1 MRGRRKAAFF
11 MRYRK
16 LDLDDDGDYSFGQ
29 GQNNFHINTPEGV
42 AQAVMTR
49 LKFWVGEWFADTS
62 DGTGWTTDVLG
73 KYTDHLFELMIR
85 QRILETQGV
94 LSVDSFDSQFDGE
107 TRKLSIQSTITT
119 IYGSANLQGD
129 I

>member
-1 MRGRRKAAFF
+1 
-11 MRYRK
+11 
-16 LDLDDDGDYSFGQ
+16 
-29 GQNNFHINTPEGV
+29 
-42 AQAVMTR
+42 
-49 LKFWVGEWFADTS
+49 GEWFADTS

-94 LSVDSFDSQFDGE
+94 LRIDSFDSQFNGE
-107 TRKLSIQSTITT
+107 TRTLSIQSSITT
-119 IYGSANLQGD
+119 IYGPADLQGD

>member
-1 MRGRRKAAFF
+1 MRGRRKVAFF

-16 LDLDDDGDYSFGQ
+16 LDDDGDYGFGQ

-85 QRILETQGV
+85 QRILSTQGV
-94 LSVDSFDSQFDGE
+94 LRIDSFNSQFNGE
-107 TRKLSIQSTITT
+107 TRTLSIQSTITT
-119 IYGSANLQGD
+119 IYGSADLQGD

>member
-16 LDLDDDGDYSFGQ
+16 LDDDGDYSFGQ

-62 DGTGWTTDVLG
+62 DGTGWSADVLG
-73 KYTDHLFELMIR
+73 KFTDHLFELMIR
-85 QRILETQGV
+85 QRILSTQGV
-94 LSVDSFDSQFDGE
+94 LRVDSFDSQFNGE
-107 TRKLSIQSTITT
+107 TRKLSIQTTITT
-119 IYGSANLQGD
+119 IYGSASLQGE

>member
-16 LDLDDDGDYSFGQ
+16 LDDDGDYSFGQ

-73 KYTDHLFELMIR
+73 KFTDHLFELMIR
-85 QRILETQGV
+85 QRILSTQGI
-94 LSVDSFDSQFDGE
+94 LRVDSFDSQFDGE

-119 IYGSANLQGD
+119 IYGSASLQGE

>member
-1 MRGRRKAAFF
+1 

-16 LDLDDDGDYSFGQ
+16 LDDDGDCSFGQ

-49 LKFWVGEWFADTS
+49 LKFWVGEWFADAS

-73 KYTDHLFELMIR
+73 KFTDHLFELMIR
-85 QRILETQGV
+85 QRILSTQGV
-94 LSVDSFDSQFDGE
+94 LRVDSFDSQFDGE

-119 IYGSANLQGD
+119 IYGSASLQGE

>member
-16 LDLDDDGDYSFGQ
+16 LDDDGDYSFGQ

-62 DGTGWTTDVLG
+62 DGTGWSTDVLG
-73 KYTDHLFELMIR
+73 KFTDHLFELMIR
-85 QRILETQGV
+85 QRILSTQGV
-94 LSVDSFDSQFDGE
+94 LRVDSFDSQFDGE

-119 IYGSANLQGD
+119 IYGSASLQGE

>member
-16 LDLDDDGDYSFGQ
+16 LDDDGDYSFGQ

-62 DGTGWTTDVLG
+62 DGTGWSTDVLG
-73 KYTDHLFELMIR
+73 KFTDHLFELMIR
-85 QRILETQGV
+85 QRILSTQGV
-94 LSVDSFDSQFDGE
+94 LRVDSFDSQFDGE
-107 TRKLSIQSTITT
+107 KRKLSIQSTITT
-119 IYGSANLQGD
+119 IYGSASLQGE

>member
-1 MRGRRKAAFF
+1 

-16 LDLDDDGDYSFGQ
+16 LDENGDYSFGQ

-85 QRILETQGV
+85 QRILGTQSV
-94 LSVDSFDSQFDGE
+94 LRIDSFNSQFNGE
-107 TRKLSIQSTITT
+107 TRTLSIQSSITT
-119 IYGSANLQGD
+119 IYGSANCKG
-129 I
+129 IFKYGTN

>member
-16 LDLDDDGDYSFGQ
+16 LDDDGDYSFGQ

-73 KYTDHLFELMIR
+73 KFTDHLFELMIR
-85 QRILETQGV
+85 QRILSTQGV
-94 LSVDSFDSQFDGE
+94 VRVDSFDSQFDGE

-119 IYGSANLQGD
+119 IYGSANLQGE

>member
-1 MRGRRKAAFF
+1 

-16 LDLDDDGDYSFGQ
+16 LDDDGDYSFGQ

-49 LKFWVGEWFADTS
+49 LKFWVAEWFADTS
-62 DGTGWTTDVLG
+62 DGTGWNTDVLG

-107 TRKLSIQSTITT
+107 TRKLSIQSSITT
-119 IYGSANLQGD
+119 IYGSAILQGD

>member
-16 LDLDDDGDYSFGQ
+16 LDDDGDYSFGQ

-119 IYGSANLQGD
+119 IYGSANLHGE

>member
-16 LDLDDDGDYSFGQ
+16 LDDDGDYSFGQ

-62 DGTGWTTDVLG
+62 DGTGWSTDVLG
-73 KYTDHLFELMIR
+73 KFTDHLFELMIR
-85 QRILETQGV
+85 QRILGTPGV
-94 LSVDSFDSQFDGE
+94 LRIDSFDSQFDGD
-107 TRKLSIQSTITT
+107 TRKLSIQSSITT
-119 IYGSANLQGD
+119 IYGSANLQGE

>member
-16 LDLDDDGDYSFGQ
+16 LDDDGDYSFGQ

-119 IYGSANLQGD
+119 IYGSGNLQGD

>member
-1 MRGRRKAAFF
+1 

-16 LDLDDDGDYSFGQ
+16 LDENGDYSFGQ

-94 LSVDSFDSQFDGE
+94 LRIDSFDSQFNGE
-107 TRKLSIQSTITT
+107 TRTLSIQSSITT
-119 IYGSANLQGD
+119 IYGPADLQGD

>member
-16 LDLDDDGDYSFGQ
+16 LDDDGDYSFGQ

-73 KYTDHLFELMIR
+73 KFTDHLFELMIR
-85 QRILETQGV
+85 QRILSTQGV
-94 LSVDSFDSQFDGE
+94 LRVDSFDSQFDGE

-119 IYGSANLQGD
+119 IYGSASLQGE

>member
-1 MRGRRKAAFF
+1 

-16 LDLDDDGDYSFGQ
+16 LDENGDYSFGQ

-85 QRILETQGV
+85 QRILGTQSV
-94 LSVDSFDSQFDGE
+94 LRIDSFNSQFNGE
-107 TRKLSIQSTITT
+107 TRTLSIQSSITT
-119 IYGSANLQGD
+119 IYGSADCKGIFKYGTN
-129 I
+129 

>member
-16 LDLDDDGDYSFGQ
+16 LDDDGDYSFGQ

-62 DGTGWTTDVLG
+62 DGTGWGTDVLG
-73 KYTDHLFELMIR
+73 KFTDHLFELMIR
-85 QRILETQGV
+85 QRILSTQGV
-94 LSVDSFDSQFDGE
+94 LRVDSFDSQFDGE

-119 IYGSANLQGD
+119 IYGSASLQGE